1 MQFSCI
7 FFDIPQKSSTFAD
20 KLVRT
25 CKRAMCAMCA
35 QITKSTGDMTT
46 SFGYVRVAAAV
57 PHMRVADCQYNASEI
72 KKQITEAVQEGVQV
86 VCFPELSITGYTCA
100 DLFFTQQLQK
110 DALSALEDVCT
121 FTRDLPIIVLVGAPL
136 KVDNNLYNCAFVIT
150 DGEVVGVVPKINLPN
165 TGEFYEKRWFS
176 SGRDVLENNVNS
188 IRPRIPTIEL
198 WGNDVP
204 FGIDL
209 LFTTKDYSFGIE
221 LCEDLWSPLPA
232 STQLAIQGAEIIFNL
247 SSSNCV
253 TGKHAF
259 RQRMITQQSARVHCG
274 YVYTS
279 SGIGES
285 TTDIVFSGSTYI
297 AENGEMLE
305 IGERFQMES
314 SMIIS
319 EIDVERLRIDR
330 QRNTNFTHDKHGQ
343 FRHVQV
349 APLDEAIGNEAIR
362 REARDNG
369 PLHRHFTQ
377 TPFLPKK
384 KESDE
389 YCEDVLNLQVHG
401 LLRRWQHTHTES
413 LVIGISGGLDSTLA
427 LIVSVLAA
435 DRLGYNRS
443 QVIGVTMPGFG
454 TSDRTYSNAIAM
466 MEELGISIHEI
477 PIRDMATQHLN
488 DIGHDLDNHD
498 ITYENAQARIRTLV
512 LMDLANKYNGL
523 VVGTGDMSE
532 LALGWATYCGDQ
544 MSMYGVNAG
553 VPKTL
558 VRYLVRY
565 AAENIFGERLR
576 EILMD
581 VIDTPVSPELL
592 PTDDEGNIAQITED
606 KVGPYELHD
615 FFLYYFL
622 RYGFTREKIAFMASM
637 AFDGVYSEEA
647 IEHWLSL
654 FMRRFFT
661 QQFKRSCLPD
671 GPKVVGVSLSPRG
684 DWRMPSDVAIN

>member
-1 MQFSCI
+1 M
-7 FFDIPQKSSTFAD
+7 KTN
-20 KLVRT
+20 
-25 CKRAMCAMCA
+25 
-35 QITKSTGDMTT
+35 
-46 SFGYVRVAAAV
+46 FGYVRVAAAV
-57 PHMRVADCQYNASEI
+57 PQMRVADCHYNATEI
-72 KKQITEAVQEGVQV
+72 KQQISAAQQEGVEV

-110 DALSALEDVCT
+110 DALSALENVCAY
-121 FTRDLPIIVLVGAPL
+121 TRNLPIIVIVGAPL
-136 KVDNNLYNCAFVIT
+136 KVDNNLYNCAFVMT

-176 SGRDVLENNVNS
+176 SGRDVLEHNVNS
-188 IRPRIPTIEL
+188 IRPRIPTVEL

-209 LFTTKDYSFGIE
+209 LFATKDYSFGIE
-221 LCEDLWSPLPA
+221 ICEDLWSPLPA
-232 STQLAIQGAEIIFNL
+232 STQLAIQGAEIIFNP

-253 TGKHAF
+253 TGKHTF

-297 AENGEMLE
+297 AENGDMLE

-330 QRNTNFTHDKHGQ
+330 QRNTNFTHDKHGHY
-343 FRHVQV
+343 RHIQV
-349 APLDEAIGNEAIR
+349 APLERISEDGSAYSLEFRGE
-362 REARDNG
+362 G
-369 PLHRHFTQ
+369 PLHRHFTK

-384 KESDE
+384 KDSEA
-389 YCEDVLNLQVHG
+389 YCEDVFNLQVHG
-401 LLRRWQHTHTES
+401 LLRRWKHTHAES

-427 LIVSVLAA
+427 LLVCVLAA
-435 DRLGYNRS
+435 DRLGYHRE

-454 TSDRTYSNAIAM
+454 TSGRTYNNATAL
-466 MEELGISIHEI
+466 MEQLGISIHEI
-477 PIRDMATQHLN
+477 PIREMATQHLQ
-488 DIGHDLDNHD
+488 DIGHDINQHD

-512 LMDLANKYNGL
+512 LMDMANKYNGL

-558 VRYLVRY
+558 VRYMVHY
-565 AAENIFGERLR
+565 AAENLFGE
-576 EILMD
+576 EIRNILLD
-581 VIDTPVSPELL
+581 IIDTPVSPELL
-592 PTDDEGNIAQITED
+592 PTDENGNIAQITED

-615 FFLYYFL
+615 FFMYYFL
-622 RYGFTREKIAFMASM
+622 RYGFTREKISFMAGI
-637 AFDGVYSEEA
+637 AFEDVYEQEV
-647 IEHWLSL
+647 IDHWLGV

-684 DWRMPSDVAIN
+684 DWRMPSDASF

>member
-1 MQFSCI
+1 M
-7 FFDIPQKSSTFAD
+7 K
-20 KLVRT
+20 KH
-25 CKRAMCAMCA
+25 
-35 QITKSTGDMTT
+35 
-46 SFGYVRVAAAV
+46 FGYVRVAAAV
-57 PHMRVADCQYNASEI
+57 PRMRVADCQYNATEI
-72 KKQITEAVQEGVQV
+72 KKQITEAMQEGVEV
-86 VCFPELSITGYTCA
+86 VCFPELSVTGYTCA

-110 DALSALEDVCT
+110 NALAALEDICAY
-121 FTRDLPIIVLVGAPL
+121 TRDLPIIVLVGAPL
-136 KVDNNLYNCAFVIT
+136 KVDNNLYNCAFVMT

-176 SGRDVLENNVNS
+176 SGRDVLEHNVNS

-198 WGNDVP
+198 WGSDVP

-209 LFTTKDYSFGIE
+209 LFATKDYSFGIE
-221 LCEDLWSPLPA
+221 ICEDLWSPLPA

-253 TGKHAF
+253 TGKHEF

-297 AENGEMLE
+297 AENGDMLE
-305 IGERFQMES
+305 IGDRFQMES

-330 QRNTNFTHDKHGQ
+330 QRNTNFTHDKYGHY
-343 FRHVQV
+343 RHIQV
-349 APLDEAIGNEAIR
+349 APLDEA
-362 REARDNG
+362 RDKG
-369 PLHRHFTQ
+369 PLHRHFTK
-377 TPFLPKK
+377 TPFLPKRK
-384 KESDE
+384 DSDA

-401 LLRRWQHTHTES
+401 LLRRWQHTHAQS

-427 LIVSVLAA
+427 LLVCVLAA
-435 DRLGYNRS
+435 DRLGYHRS
-443 QVIGVTMPGFG
+443 QIIGVTMPGFG
-454 TSDRTYSNAIAM
+454 TSNRTYTNAIAM
-466 MEELGISIHEI
+466 MEQLGISIHEI
-477 PIRDMATQHLN
+477 PIRDMATQHLQ
-488 DIGHDLDNHD
+488 DIGHDVDARD

-512 LMDLANKYNGL
+512 LMDMANKYNGL

-558 VRYLVRY
+558 VRYIVQY
-565 AAENIFGERLR
+565 AAENIFGEETRA
-576 EILMD
+576 ILMD
-581 VIDTPVSPELL
+581 IVATPVSPELL
-592 PTDDEGNIAQITED
+592 PTDEEGNIAQITED

-615 FFLYYFL
+615 FFMYYFL
-622 RYGFTREKIAFMASM
+622 RYGFTREKIAFMAGI
-637 AFDGVYSEEA
+637 AFESVYEQEV
-647 IEHWLSL
+647 IDHWLDV

-684 DWRMPSDVAIN
+684 DLRMPSDVNCTF

>member
-1 MQFSCI
+1 
-7 FFDIPQKSSTFAD
+7 
-20 KLVRT
+20 
-25 CKRAMCAMCA
+25 
-35 QITKSTGDMTT
+35 MTT

-110 DALSALEDVCT
+110 DALGALEDVCT

-136 KVDNNLYNCAFVIT
+136 KVDNNLYNCAFVMT
-150 DGEVVGVVPKINLPN
+150 DGEVIGVVPKINLPN

-349 APLDEAIGNEAIR
+349 APLELGLEDGATRLQDA
-362 REARDNG
+362 ALLDNGRPMGYGEG

-401 LLRRWQHTHTES
+401 LLRRWQHTHAES

-466 MEELGISIHEI
+466 MEELGVSIHEI

-488 DIGHDLDNHD
+488 DIGHDLNNHD

-637 AFDGVYSEEA
+637 AFDGVYSEEV
-647 IEHWLSL
+647 IEHWLSV

>member
-1 MQFSCI
+1 
-7 FFDIPQKSSTFAD
+7 
-20 KLVRT
+20 
-25 CKRAMCAMCA
+25 
-35 QITKSTGDMTT
+35 MTAN
-46 SFGYVRVAAAV
+46 FGYVRVAAAV
-57 PHMRVADCQYNASEI
+57 PHMRVADCQYNATEI
-72 KKQITEAVQEGVQV
+72 KKQITEAVAEGVEV
-86 VCFPELSITGYTCA
+86 ICFPELSMTGYTCA
-100 DLFFTQQLQK
+100 DLFFTQQLQR
-110 DALSALEDVCT
+110 DALSALEDVCAH
-121 FTRDLPIIVLVGAPL
+121 TRDLPIIVLVGAPL
-136 KVDNNLYNCAFVIT
+136 KVDNNLYNCAFVMT
-150 DGEVVGVVPKINLPN
+150 DGDVVGVVPKINLPN

-221 LCEDLWSPLPA
+221 ICEDLWSPLPA

-253 TGKHAF
+253 TGKHGF

-297 AENGEMLE
+297 AENGDMLE

-330 QRNTNFTHDKHGQ
+330 QRNTNFTHDKHGHY
-343 FRHVQV
+343 RHIQV
-349 APLDEAIGNEAIR
+349 APLQDSAYRLG
-362 REARDNG
+362 G
-369 PLHRHFTQ
+369 PFHRHFTK
-377 TPFLPKK
+377 TPFLPKRK
-384 KESDE
+384 DSVD
-389 YCEDVLNLQVHG
+389 YCEDVLNLQIHG
-401 LLRRWQHTHTES
+401 LLRRWQHTHAET
-413 LVIGISGGLDSTLA
+413 LVVGISGGLDSTLA
-427 LIVSVLAA
+427 LIVSALAA

-454 TSDRTYSNAIAM
+454 TSGRTYKNALAM
-466 MEELGISIHEI
+466 MEELGVSIHEI

-488 DIGHDLDNHD
+488 DIGHSLDKHD

-512 LMDLANKYNGL
+512 LMDMANKYNGL

-565 AAENIFGERLR
+565 AAENLFGERLR

-592 PTDDEGNIAQITED
+592 PTDEDGNIAQITED

-615 FFLYYFL
+615 FFMYYYL
-622 RYGFTREKIAFMASM
+622 RYGFTREKIAYMATL
-637 AFDGVYSEEA
+637 AFEGVYSEDV
-647 IEHWLSL
+647 INHWLGV

-684 DWRMPSDVAIN
+684 DLRMPSDVAIY

>member
-1 MQFSCI
+1 
-7 FFDIPQKSSTFAD
+7 
-20 KLVRT
+20 
-25 CKRAMCAMCA
+25 
-35 QITKSTGDMTT
+35 MTT
-46 SFGYVRVAAAV
+46 NLGYVRVAAAV
-57 PHMRVADCQYNASEI
+57 PQMRVADCKYNANEI
-72 KKQITEAVQEGVQV
+72 KKQIKEALQEGVEV
-86 VCFPELSITGYTCA
+86 VCFPELSLTGYTCA
-100 DLFFTQQLQK
+100 DLFFTQQLQQ
-110 DALSALEDVCT
+110 DALIGLKDICAY
-121 FTRDLPIIVLVGAPL
+121 TRDLPIIVLVGSPL

-150 DGEVVGVVPKINLPN
+150 DGEVVGIVPKINLPN

-176 SGRDVLENNVNS
+176 SGRDVLEHNVNS

-198 WGNDVP
+198 WGNEVP

-209 LFTTKDYSFGIE
+209 LFATKDYSFGIE
-221 LCEDLWSPLPA
+221 ICEDLWSPLPA

-253 TGKHAF
+253 TGKHEF

-297 AENGEMLE
+297 AENGDMLE
-305 IGERFQMES
+305 IGDRFQMES
-314 SMIIS
+314 SMIIT

-330 QRNTNFTHDKHGQ
+330 QRNTNFTHDKHGHY
-343 FRHVQV
+343 RHIQV
-349 APLDEAIGNEAIR
+349 APLEQSISSSPN
-362 REARDNG
+362 NG
-369 PLHRHFTQ
+369 PLHRHFPK
-377 TPFLPKK
+377 TPFLPKHAN
-384 KESDE
+384 SVE

-401 LLRRWQHTHTES
+401 LLRRWQHTHAES

-427 LIVSVLAA
+427 LLVCALTA

-454 TSDRTYSNAIAM
+454 TSDRTYHNAIELM
-466 MEELGISIHEI
+466 GQLGISIHEI

-488 DIGHDLDNHD
+488 DIGHDIHQHD
-498 ITYENAQARIRTLV
+498 ITYENAQARIRTLI
-512 LMDLANKYNGL
+512 LMDMANKYNGI

-553 VPKTL
+553 IPKTL
-558 VRYLVRY
+558 VRYLVKY
-565 AAENIFGERLR
+565 AAENIFGERTR
-576 EILMD
+576 EILLD
-581 VIDTPVSPELL
+581 IVDTPVSPELL
-592 PTDDEGNIAQITED
+592 PTDEEGNIAQKTED

-622 RYGFTREKIAFMASM
+622 RYGFTREKIAYMANI
-637 AFDGVYSEEA
+637 AFEGVYSEEVIA
-647 IEHWLSL
+647 HWLNV

-661 QQFKRSCLPD
+661 QQFKRSCMPD

>member
-1 MQFSCI
+1 
-7 FFDIPQKSSTFAD
+7 
-20 KLVRT
+20 
-25 CKRAMCAMCA
+25 
-35 QITKSTGDMTT
+35 MTT
-46 SFGYVRVAAAV
+46 HFGYVRVAAAV
-57 PHMRVADCQYNASEI
+57 PHMRVADCQYNAAEI
-72 KKQITEAVQEGVQV
+72 KKQITEAVQEGVEV

-110 DALSALEDVCT
+110 DALSALEEVCA
-121 FTRDLPIIVLVGAPL
+121 FTRNLPIIVLVGAPL
-136 KVDNNLYNCAFVIT
+136 KVDNNLYNCAFVMT
-150 DGEVVGVVPKINLPN
+150 DGDVVGVVPKVNLPN

-176 SGRDVLENNVNS
+176 SGRDVLEHNINS

-209 LFTTKDYSFGIE
+209 LFTTRNYSFGIE
-221 LCEDLWSPLPA
+221 ICEDLWSPLPA

-253 TGKHAF
+253 TGKHTF

-305 IGERFQMES
+305 IGERFQMNS

-330 QRNTNFTHDKHGQ
+330 QRNTNFTHDKHGHY
-343 FRHVQV
+343 RHIHV
-349 APLDEAIGNEAIR
+349 APLERSIEDGSAYSL
-362 REARDNG
+362 EARGEG
-369 PLHRHFTQ
+369 PMHRHFTK

-384 KESDE
+384 KESDD

-401 LLRRWQHTHTES
+401 LLRRWQHTHAES

-454 TSDRTYSNAIAM
+454 TSDRTYQNALAM
-466 MEELGISIHEI
+466 MEELGVSIHEV
-477 PIRDMATQHLN
+477 PIRDMATQHLH
-488 DIGHDLDNHD
+488 DIGHDLQNHD

-512 LMDLANKYNGL
+512 LMNLANKYNGL

-532 LALGWATYCGDQ
+532 LALGWATYCGDH

-558 VRYLVRY
+558 VRYMVRY

-581 VIDTPVSPELL
+581 VIATPVSPELL
-592 PTDDEGNIAQITED
+592 PTDEEGNIAQITED

-615 FFLYYFL
+615 FFMYYYL
-622 RYGFTREKIAFMASM
+622 RYGFTREKIAYMATL
-637 AFDGVYSEEA
+637 AFDGVYSEEV
-647 IEHWLSL
+647 IQHWLSV

-684 DWRMPSDVAIN
+684 DLRMPSDVAIN

>member
-1 MQFSCI
+1 
-7 FFDIPQKSSTFAD
+7 
-20 KLVRT
+20 
-25 CKRAMCAMCA
+25 
-35 QITKSTGDMTT
+35 MTT

-136 KVDNNLYNCAFVIT
+136 KVDNNLYNCAFVMT
-150 DGEVVGVVPKINLPN
+150 DGEVIGVVPKINLPN

-349 APLDEAIGNEAIR
+349 APLELGLEDGATRLQDA
-362 REARDNG
+362 ALLDNGRPMGYGEG

-384 KESDE
+384 KDSDE

-401 LLRRWQHTHTES
+401 LLRRWQHTHAES

-488 DIGHDLDNHD
+488 DINHDLNNRD

-622 RYGFTREKIAFMASM
+622 RYGFTREKIAFMANM
-637 AFDGVYSEEA
+637 AFDGVYSEEV
-647 IEHWLSL
+647 IEHWLSV
-654 FMRRFFT
+654 FMHRFFT

>member
-1 MQFSCI
+1 M
-7 FFDIPQKSSTFAD
+7 KTN
-20 KLVRT
+20 
-25 CKRAMCAMCA
+25 
-35 QITKSTGDMTT
+35 
-46 SFGYVRVAAAV
+46 FGYVRVAAAV
-57 PHMRVADCQYNASEI
+57 PQMRVADCHYNATEI
-72 KKQITEAVQEGVQV
+72 KQQISAAQQEGVEV

-110 DALSALEDVCT
+110 DALSALENVCAY
-121 FTRDLPIIVLVGAPL
+121 TRNLPIIVIVGAPL
-136 KVDNNLYNCAFVIT
+136 KVDNNLYNCAFIMT

-176 SGRDVLENNVNS
+176 SGRDVLEHNVNS
-188 IRPRIPTIEL
+188 IRPRIPTVEL

-209 LFTTKDYSFGIE
+209 LFATKDYSFGIE
-221 LCEDLWSPLPA
+221 ICEDLWSPLPA
-232 STQLAIQGAEIIFNL
+232 STQLAIQGAEIIFNP

-253 TGKHAF
+253 TGKHTF

-297 AENGEMLE
+297 AENGDMLE

-330 QRNTNFTHDKHGQ
+330 QRNTNFTHDKHGHY
-343 FRHVQV
+343 RHIQV
-349 APLDEAIGNEAIR
+349 APLECSSEDSSAYSLEFRGE
-362 REARDNG
+362 G
-369 PLHRHFTQ
+369 PLHRHFTK

-384 KESDE
+384 KDSEA
-389 YCEDVLNLQVHG
+389 YCEDVFNLQVHG
-401 LLRRWQHTHTES
+401 LLRRWKHTHAES

-427 LIVSVLAA
+427 LLVCVLAA
-435 DRLGYNRS
+435 DRLGYHRE

-454 TSDRTYSNAIAM
+454 TSGRTYNNAIAL
-466 MEELGISIHEI
+466 MEQLGISIHEI
-477 PIRDMATQHLN
+477 PIREMATQHLQ
-488 DIGHDLDNHD
+488 DIGHDINQHD

-512 LMDLANKYNGL
+512 LMDMANKYNGL

-558 VRYLVRY
+558 VRYMVHY
-565 AAENIFGERLR
+565 AAENLFGE
-576 EILMD
+576 EIRNILLD
-581 VIDTPVSPELL
+581 IIDTPVSPELL
-592 PTDDEGNIAQITED
+592 PTDENGNIAQITED

-615 FFLYYFL
+615 FFMYYFL
-622 RYGFTREKIAFMASM
+622 RYGFTREKISFMAGI
-637 AFDGVYSEEA
+637 AFEDVYEQEV
-647 IEHWLSL
+647 IDHWLGV

-684 DWRMPSDVAIN
+684 DWRMPSDASF

>member
-1 MQFSCI
+1 MN
-7 FFDIPQKSSTFAD
+7 
-20 KLVRT
+20 
-25 CKRAMCAMCA
+25 
-35 QITKSTGDMTT
+35 TK
-46 SFGYVRVAAAV
+46 FGYVRVAAAV
-57 PHMRVADCQYNASEI
+57 PHMRVADCKYNASEI
-72 KKQITEAVQEGVQV
+72 KKQISEAVEEGVEV
-86 VCFPELSITGYTCA
+86 VCFPELSVTGYTCA
-100 DLFFTQQLQK
+100 DLFFTQQLQR
-110 DALSALEDVCT
+110 DALSALEEVCAY
-121 FTRDLPIIVLVGAPL
+121 TRDLPIIVLVGAPL
-136 KVDNNLYNCAFVIT
+136 KVDNNLYNCAFVMT
-150 DGEVVGVVPKINLPN
+150 DGDVVGVVPKVNLPN

-176 SGRDVLENNVNS
+176 SGRDVLERNVNS

-198 WGNDVP
+198 WGTDVP

-221 LCEDLWSPLPA
+221 ICEDLWSPLPA

-253 TGKHAF
+253 TGKHEF

-297 AENGEMLE
+297 AENGDMLE

-314 SMIIS
+314 SMVIS

-330 QRNTNFTHDKHGQ
+330 QRNTNFTHDKHGHY
-343 FRHVQV
+343 RHIQV
-349 APLDEAIGNEAIR
+349 APLEPDNGNR
-362 REARDNG
+362 VSDNGG
-369 PLHRHFTQ
+369 PLHRHFTK
-377 TPFLPKK
+377 TPFLPKRK
-384 KESDE
+384 DSVE

-401 LLRRWQHTHTES
+401 LLRRWQHTHAES

-454 TSDRTYSNAIAM
+454 TSGRTYNNALAM
-466 MEELGISIHEI
+466 MEELGVSIHEV
-477 PIRDMATQHLN
+477 PIRDMAIQHLN
-488 DIGHDLDNHD
+488 DIGHDLDTHD

-532 LALGWATYCGDQ
+532 LALGWATYCGDH

-558 VRYLVRY
+558 VRYMVRY

-592 PTDDEGNIAQITED
+592 PTDEDGNIAQITED

-615 FFLYYFL
+615 FFMYYYL
-622 RYGFTREKIAFMASM
+622 RYGFTREKIAYMAGM
-637 AFDGVYSEEA
+637 AFDGVYSEEV
-647 IEHWLSL
+647 IEHWLSV

-684 DWRMPSDVAIN
+684 DLRMPSDVSVRG

>member
-1 MQFSCI
+1 M
-7 FFDIPQKSSTFAD
+7 K
-20 KLVRT
+20 KH
-25 CKRAMCAMCA
+25 
-35 QITKSTGDMTT
+35 
-46 SFGYVRVAAAV
+46 FGYVRVAAAV
-57 PHMRVADCQYNASEI
+57 PHLRVADCQYNATEI
-72 KKQITEAVQEGVQV
+72 KKQITEAMQEGVEV
-86 VCFPELSITGYTCA
+86 VCFPELSVTGYTCA

-110 DALSALEDVCT
+110 NALAALEDICAY
-121 FTRDLPIIVLVGAPL
+121 TRNLPIIVLVGAPL
-136 KVDNNLYNCAFVIT
+136 KVDNNLYNCAFVMT

-176 SGRDVLENNVNS
+176 SGRDVLEHNVNS

-198 WGNDVP
+198 WGSDVP

-209 LFTTKDYSFGIE
+209 LFATKDYSFGIE
-221 LCEDLWSPLPA
+221 ICEDLWSPLPA

-253 TGKHAF
+253 TGKHEF

-297 AENGEMLE
+297 AENGDMLE
-305 IGERFQMES
+305 IGDRFQMES

-330 QRNTNFTHDKHGQ
+330 QRNTNFTHDKYGHY
-343 FRHVQV
+343 RHIQV
-349 APLDEAIGNEAIR
+349 APLDEAIGDEAIGD
-362 REARDNG
+362 EARDKG
-369 PLHRHFTQ
+369 PLHRHFTK
-377 TPFLPKK
+377 TPFLPKRK
-384 KESDE
+384 DSDA
-389 YCEDVLNLQVHG
+389 YCEDVLNLQAHG
-401 LLRRWQHTHTES
+401 LLRRWQHTHAQS

-427 LIVSVLAA
+427 LLVCVLAA
-435 DRLGYNRS
+435 DRLGYHRS
-443 QVIGVTMPGFG
+443 QIIGVTMPGFG
-454 TSDRTYSNAIAM
+454 TSNRTYNNAIAL
-466 MEELGISIHEI
+466 MEQLGISIHEI
-477 PIRDMATQHLN
+477 PIHDMATQHLQ
-488 DIGHDLDNHD
+488 DIGHDIDARD

-512 LMDLANKYNGL
+512 LMDMANKYNGL

-558 VRYLVRY
+558 VRYIVQY
-565 AAENIFGERLR
+565 AAENIFGEETRA
-576 EILMD
+576 ILMD
-581 VIDTPVSPELL
+581 IVATPVSPELL
-592 PTDDEGNIAQITED
+592 PTDEEGNIAQITED

-615 FFLYYFL
+615 FFMYYFL
-622 RYGFTREKIAFMASM
+622 RYGFTREKIAFMAGI
-637 AFDGVYSEEA
+637 AFENVYEQEV
-647 IEHWLSL
+647 IDHWLDV

-684 DWRMPSDVAIN
+684 DLRMPSDVNCTF

>member
-1 MQFSCI
+1 
-7 FFDIPQKSSTFAD
+7 
-20 KLVRT
+20 
-25 CKRAMCAMCA
+25 
-35 QITKSTGDMTT
+35 MTT
-46 SFGYVRVAAAV
+46 NFGYVRVAAAV
-57 PHMRVADCQYNASEI
+57 PHMRVADCQYNAAEI
-72 KKQITEAVQEGVQV
+72 KKQITEAVQEGVEV

-110 DALSALEDVCT
+110 DALSALEEVCA
-121 FTRDLPIIVLVGAPL
+121 FTRNLPIIVLVGAPL
-136 KVDNNLYNCAFVIT
+136 KVDNNLYNCAFVMT
-150 DGEVVGVVPKINLPN
+150 DGDVVGVVPKVNLPN

-176 SGRDVLENNVNS
+176 SGRDVLEHNINS

-209 LFTTKDYSFGIE
+209 LFTTRNYSFGIE
-221 LCEDLWSPLPA
+221 ICEDLWSPLPA

-253 TGKHAF
+253 TGKHTF

-305 IGERFQMES
+305 IGERFQMNS

-330 QRNTNFTHDKHGQ
+330 QRNTNFTHDKHGHY
-343 FRHVQV
+343 RHIHV
-349 APLDEAIGNEAIR
+349 APLERSIEDGSAYSL
-362 REARDNG
+362 EARGEG
-369 PLHRHFTQ
+369 PMHRHFTK

-384 KESDE
+384 KESDD

-401 LLRRWQHTHTES
+401 LLRRWQHTHAES

-454 TSDRTYSNAIAM
+454 TSDRTYQNALAM
-466 MEELGISIHEI
+466 MEELGVSIHEV
-477 PIRDMATQHLN
+477 PIRDMATQHLH
-488 DIGHDLDNHD
+488 DIGHDLHNHD
-498 ITYENAQARIRTLV
+498 VTYENAQARIRTLV
-512 LMDLANKYNGL
+512 LMNLANKYNGL

-532 LALGWATYCGDQ
+532 LALGWATYCGDH

-558 VRYLVRY
+558 VRYMVRY

-581 VIDTPVSPELL
+581 VIATPVSPELL
-592 PTDDEGNIAQITED
+592 PTDEEGNIAQITED

-615 FFLYYFL
+615 FFMYYYL
-622 RYGFTREKIAFMASM
+622 RYGFTREKIAYMATL
-637 AFDGVYSEEA
+637 AFDGVYTEE
-647 IEHWLSL
+647 IIQHWLSV

-684 DWRMPSDVAIN
+684 DLRMPSDVAIN

>member
-1 MQFSCI
+1 M
-7 FFDIPQKSSTFAD
+7 KTN
-20 KLVRT
+20 
-25 CKRAMCAMCA
+25 
-35 QITKSTGDMTT
+35 
-46 SFGYVRVAAAV
+46 FGYVRVAAAV
-57 PHMRVADCQYNASEI
+57 PQMRVADCHYNATEI
-72 KKQITEAVQEGVQV
+72 KQQISAAQQEGVEV

-110 DALSALEDVCT
+110 DALSALENVCAY
-121 FTRDLPIIVLVGAPL
+121 TRNLPIIVIVGAPL
-136 KVDNNLYNCAFVIT
+136 KVDNNLYNCAFVMT

-176 SGRDVLENNVNS
+176 SGRDVLEHNVNS
-188 IRPRIPTIEL
+188 IRPRIPTVEL

-209 LFTTKDYSFGIE
+209 LFATKDYSFGIE
-221 LCEDLWSPLPA
+221 ICEDLWSPLPA
-232 STQLAIQGAEIIFNL
+232 STQLAIQGAEIIFNP

-253 TGKHAF
+253 TGKHTF

-297 AENGEMLE
+297 AENGDMLE

-330 QRNTNFTHDKHGQ
+330 QRNTNFTHDKHGHY
-343 FRHVQV
+343 RHIQV
-349 APLDEAIGNEAIR
+349 APLECSSEDSSAYSLEFRGE
-362 REARDNG
+362 G
-369 PLHRHFTQ
+369 PLHRHFTK

-384 KESDE
+384 KDSEA
-389 YCEDVLNLQVHG
+389 YCEDVFNLQVHG
-401 LLRRWQHTHTES
+401 LLRRWKHTHAES

-427 LIVSVLAA
+427 LLVCVLAA
-435 DRLGYNRS
+435 DRLGYHRE

-454 TSDRTYSNAIAM
+454 TSGRTYNNAIAL
-466 MEELGISIHEI
+466 MEQLGISIHEI
-477 PIRDMATQHLN
+477 PIREMATQHLQ
-488 DIGHDLDNHD
+488 DIGHDINQHD

-512 LMDLANKYNGL
+512 LMDMANKYNGL

-558 VRYLVRY
+558 VRYMVHY
-565 AAENIFGERLR
+565 AAENLFGE
-576 EILMD
+576 EIRNILLD
-581 VIDTPVSPELL
+581 IIDTPVSPELL
-592 PTDDEGNIAQITED
+592 PTDENGNIAQITED

-615 FFLYYFL
+615 FFMYYFL
-622 RYGFTREKIAFMASM
+622 RYGFTREKISFMAGI
-637 AFDGVYSEEA
+637 AFEDVYEQEV
-647 IEHWLSL
+647 IDHWLGV

-684 DWRMPSDVAIN
+684 DWRMPSDASF

>member
-1 MQFSCI
+1 M
-7 FFDIPQKSSTFAD
+7 ST
-20 KLVRT
+20 K
-25 CKRAMCAMCA
+25 
-35 QITKSTGDMTT
+35 
-46 SFGYVRVAAAV
+46 FGYVRVAAAV
-57 PHMRVADCQYNASEI
+57 PHMRVADCKYNASEI
-72 KKQITEAVQEGVQV
+72 KKQISEAVEEGVEV
-86 VCFPELSITGYTCA
+86 VCFPELSVTGYTCA
-100 DLFFTQQLQK
+100 DLFFTQQLQR
-110 DALSALEDVCT
+110 DALSALEEVCAY
-121 FTRDLPIIVLVGAPL
+121 TRDLPIIVLVGAPL
-136 KVDNNLYNCAFVIT
+136 KVDNNLYNCAFVMT
-150 DGEVVGVVPKINLPN
+150 DGDVVGVVPKVNLPN

-176 SGRDVLENNVNS
+176 SGRDVLERNVNS

-198 WGNDVP
+198 WGTDVP

-221 LCEDLWSPLPA
+221 ICEDLWSPLPA

-253 TGKHAF
+253 TGKHEF

-297 AENGEMLE
+297 AENGDMLE

-314 SMIIS
+314 SMVIS

-330 QRNTNFTHDKHGQ
+330 QRNTNFTHDKHGHY
-343 FRHVQV
+343 RHIQV
-349 APLDEAIGNEAIR
+349 APLEPDNGNR
-362 REARDNG
+362 VSDNGG

-377 TPFLPKK
+377 TPFLPKRK
-384 KESDE
+384 DSVE

-401 LLRRWQHTHTES
+401 LLRRWQHTHAES

-454 TSDRTYSNAIAM
+454 TSGRTYNNALAM
-466 MEELGISIHEI
+466 MEELGASIHEV
-477 PIRDMATQHLN
+477 PIRDMAIQHLN
-488 DIGHDLDNHD
+488 DIGHDLDTHD

-532 LALGWATYCGDQ
+532 LALGWATYCGDH

-558 VRYLVRY
+558 VRYMVRY

-592 PTDDEGNIAQITED
+592 PTDEDGNIAQITED

-615 FFLYYFL
+615 FFMYYYL
-622 RYGFTREKIAFMASM
+622 RYGFTREKIAYMAGM
-637 AFDGVYSEEA
+637 AFDGVYSEA
-647 IEHWLSL
+647 VIEHWLSV

-684 DWRMPSDVAIN
+684 DLRMPSDVSIRG

>member
-1 MQFSCI
+1 
-7 FFDIPQKSSTFAD
+7 
-20 KLVRT
+20 
-25 CKRAMCAMCA
+25 
-35 QITKSTGDMTT
+35 MTT

-72 KKQITEAVQEGVQV
+72 KKQITEAVKEGVQV

-110 DALSALEDVCT
+110 DALIALENVCA
-121 FTRDLPIIVLVGAPL
+121 FTRDLPIIILVGAPL
-136 KVDNNLYNCAFVIT
+136 KVDNNLYNCAFVMT
-150 DGEVVGVVPKINLPN
+150 DGEVIGVVPKINLPN

-176 SGRDVLENNVNS
+176 SGRDILENNVNS

-209 LFTTKDYSFGIE
+209 LFTTRDYSFGIE
-221 LCEDLWSPLPA
+221 ICEDLWSPLPA

-253 TGKHAF
+253 TGKHVF

-314 SMIIS
+314 SMIVS

-330 QRNTNFTHDKHGQ
+330 QRNTNFTHDKHGHY
-343 FRHVQV
+343 RHINV
-349 APLDEAIGNEAIR
+349 APLELGLEDT
-362 REARDNG
+362 RDTSYNLELRGEG
-369 PLHRHFTQ
+369 PLHRHFTK

-384 KESDE
+384 KESDA

-401 LLRRWQHTHTES
+401 LLRRWEHTKAES
-413 LVIGISGGLDSTLA
+413 LVVGISGGLDSTLA
-427 LIVSVLAA
+427 LIVSILAA
-435 DRLGYNRS
+435 DRLGYSRS

-454 TSDRTYSNAIAM
+454 TSDRTYNNAIEM

-477 PIRDMATQHLN
+477 PIREMATQHLS
-488 DIGHDLDNHD
+488 DIGHDINNHD

-512 LMDLANKYNGL
+512 LMDMANKYNGL

-532 LALGWATYCGDQ
+532 LALGWATYCGDH

-558 VRYLVRY
+558 VRYMVRY

-592 PTDDEGNIAQITED
+592 PTDNNGNIAQITED

-622 RYGFTREKIAFMASM
+622 RYGFTREKIAFMASI
-637 AFDGVYSEEA
+637 AFDGVYSEEV
-647 IEHWLSL
+647 INRWLDV

-661 QQFKRSCLPD
+661 HQFKRSCLPD

-684 DWRMPSDVAIN
+684 DLRMPSDVAIN

>member
-1 MQFSCI
+1 M
-7 FFDIPQKSSTFAD
+7 ST
-20 KLVRT
+20 K
-25 CKRAMCAMCA
+25 
-35 QITKSTGDMTT
+35 
-46 SFGYVRVAAAV
+46 FGYVRVAAAV
-57 PHMRVADCQYNASEI
+57 PHMRVADCKYNASEI
-72 KKQITEAVQEGVQV
+72 KKQISEAVEEGVEV
-86 VCFPELSITGYTCA
+86 VCFPELSVTGYTCA
-100 DLFFTQQLQK
+100 DLFFTQQLQR
-110 DALSALEDVCT
+110 DALSALEEVCAY
-121 FTRDLPIIVLVGAPL
+121 TRDLPIIVLVGAPL
-136 KVDNNLYNCAFVIT
+136 KVDNNLYNCAFVMT
-150 DGEVVGVVPKINLPN
+150 DGDVVGVVPKVNLPN

-176 SGRDVLENNVNS
+176 SGRDVLERNVNS

-198 WGNDVP
+198 WGTDVP

-221 LCEDLWSPLPA
+221 ICEDLWSPLPA

-253 TGKHAF
+253 TGKHEF

-297 AENGEMLE
+297 AENGDMLE
-305 IGERFQMES
+305 IGDRFQMES

-330 QRNTNFTHDKHGQ
+330 QRNTNFTHDKHGHY
-343 FRHVQV
+343 RHIQV
-349 APLDEAIGNEAIR
+349 APLEPDNGNR
-362 REARDNG
+362 VSDNGG

-377 TPFLPKK
+377 TPFLPKRK
-384 KESDE
+384 DSVE

-401 LLRRWQHTHTES
+401 LLRRWQHTHAES

-454 TSDRTYSNAIAM
+454 TSGRTYNNALAM
-466 MEELGISIHEI
+466 MEELGVSIHEV
-477 PIRDMATQHLN
+477 PIRDMAIQHLN
-488 DIGHDLDNHD
+488 DIGHDLDTHD

-532 LALGWATYCGDQ
+532 LALGWATYCGDH

-558 VRYLVRY
+558 VRYMVRY
-565 AAENIFGERLR
+565 AAENIFGEQLR

-592 PTDDEGNIAQITED
+592 PTDEDGNIAQITED

-615 FFLYYFL
+615 FFMYYYL
-622 RYGFTREKIAFMASM
+622 RYGFTREKIAYMAGM
-637 AFDGVYSEEA
+637 AFDGVYSEA
-647 IEHWLSL
+647 VIEHWLSV

-684 DWRMPSDVAIN
+684 DLRMPSDVSIRG

>member
-1 MQFSCI
+1 MA
-7 FFDIPQKSSTFAD
+7 TN
-20 KLVRT
+20 
-25 CKRAMCAMCA
+25 
-35 QITKSTGDMTT
+35 
-46 SFGYVRVAAAV
+46 FGYVRVAAAV
-57 PHMRVADCQYNASEI
+57 PHMRVADCKYNASQI
-72 KKQITEAVQEGVQV
+72 KEQITEAVREGVDV

-110 DALSALEDVCT
+110 NALSMLEEVCAY
-121 FTRDLPIIVLVGAPL
+121 TRNLPIIVLVGAPL
-136 KVDNNLYNCAFVIT
+136 KVDNNLYNCAFVMT

-176 SGRDVLENNVNS
+176 SGRDVLEHTSNS

-209 LFTTKDYSFGIE
+209 LFTTNNYSFGIE

-343 FRHVQV
+343 YRHIQV
-349 APLDEAIGNEAIR
+349 APLEPSLEDGAMHLQDA
-362 REARDNG
+362 ALLDNGRPMGYGEG

-384 KESDE
+384 KDSDE

-401 LLRRWQHTHTES
+401 LLRRWQHTHAES

-488 DIGHDLDNHD
+488 DINHDLNNHD

-637 AFDGVYSEEA
+637 AFDGVYSEEV
-647 IEHWLSL
+647 IEHWLSV
-654 FMRRFFT
+654 FMHRFFT

>member
-1 MQFSCI
+1 
-7 FFDIPQKSSTFAD
+7 
-20 KLVRT
+20 
-25 CKRAMCAMCA
+25 
-35 QITKSTGDMTT
+35 MTT
-46 SFGYVRVAAAV
+46 NFGYVRVAAAV
-57 PHMRVADCQYNASEI
+57 PHMRVADCQYNAAEI
-72 KKQITEAVQEGVQV
+72 KKQITEAVQEGVEV

-110 DALSALEDVCT
+110 DALSALEEVCA
-121 FTRDLPIIVLVGAPL
+121 FTRNLPIIVLIGAPL
-136 KVDNNLYNCAFVIT
+136 KVDNNLYNCAFVMT
-150 DGEVVGVVPKINLPN
+150 DGDVVGVVPKVNLPN

-176 SGRDVLENNVNS
+176 SGRDVLEHNINS

-209 LFTTKDYSFGIE
+209 LFTTRNYSFGIE
-221 LCEDLWSPLPA
+221 ICEDLWSPLPA

-253 TGKHAF
+253 TGKHTF

-305 IGERFQMES
+305 IGERFQMNS

-330 QRNTNFTHDKHGQ
+330 QRNTNFTHDKHGHY
-343 FRHVQV
+343 RHIHV
-349 APLDEAIGNEAIR
+349 APLERSIEDGSAYSL
-362 REARDNG
+362 EARGEG
-369 PLHRHFTQ
+369 PMHRHFTK

-384 KESDE
+384 KESDD

-401 LLRRWQHTHTES
+401 LLRRWQHTHAES

-454 TSDRTYSNAIAM
+454 TSDRTYQNALAM
-466 MEELGISIHEI
+466 MEELGVSIHEV
-477 PIRDMATQHLN
+477 PIRDMATQHLH
-488 DIGHDLDNHD
+488 DIGHDLQNHD

-512 LMDLANKYNGL
+512 LMNLANKYNGL

-532 LALGWATYCGDQ
+532 LALGWATYCGDH

-558 VRYLVRY
+558 VRYMVRY

-581 VIDTPVSPELL
+581 VIATPVSPELL
-592 PTDDEGNIAQITED
+592 PTDEDGNIAQITED

-615 FFLYYFL
+615 FFMYYYL
-622 RYGFTREKIAFMASM
+622 RYGFTREKIAYMATL
-637 AFDGVYSEEA
+637 AFDGVYTEEV
-647 IEHWLSL
+647 IQHWLSV

-684 DWRMPSDVAIN
+684 DLRMPSDVAIN

>member
-1 MQFSCI
+1 M
-7 FFDIPQKSSTFAD
+7 KTN
-20 KLVRT
+20 
-25 CKRAMCAMCA
+25 
-35 QITKSTGDMTT
+35 
-46 SFGYVRVAAAV
+46 FGYVRVAAAV
-57 PHMRVADCQYNASEI
+57 PQMRVADCLFNAKEI
-72 KKQITEAVQEGVQV
+72 KKQITEAVEEGVEV
-86 VCFPELSITGYTCA
+86 ICFPELSLTGYTCA
-100 DLFFTQQLQK
+100 DLFFTQKLQR
-110 DALSALEDVCT
+110 DALTYLEEICN
-121 FTRDLPIIVLVGAPL
+121 FTRNLPIIVLVGAPL
-136 KVDNNLYNCAFVIT
+136 KVDNNLYNCAFVMT
-150 DGEVVGVVPKINLPN
+150 DGDVVGVVPKINLPN

-221 LCEDLWSPLPA
+221 ICEDLWSPLPA

-253 TGKHAF
+253 TGKHTF

-297 AENGEMLE
+297 AENGDMLE
-305 IGERFQMES
+305 IGERFQMEN

-330 QRNTNFTHDKHGQ
+330 QRNTNFTHDKHGHY
-343 FRHVQV
+343 RHIQV
-349 APLDEAIGNEAIR
+349 APLESTENSTNTYSLELKGNG
-362 REARDNG
+362 G
-369 PLHRHFTQ
+369 PLHRHFTK
-377 TPFLPKK
+377 TPFLPKRK
-384 KESDE
+384 DSME

-401 LLRRWQHTHTES
+401 LLRRWQHTHAET

-454 TSDRTYSNAIAM
+454 TSGRTYNNAISM
-466 MEELGISIHEI
+466 MEELGVSIHEI

-488 DIGHDLDNHD
+488 DIGHDIDTHD

-512 LMDLANKYNGL
+512 LMNLANKYNGL

-532 LALGWATYCGDQ
+532 LALGWATYCGDH

-576 EILMD
+576 NILMYCFR
-581 VIDTPVSPELL
+581 
-592 PTDDEGNIAQITED
+592 
-606 KVGPYELHD
+606 K
-615 FFLYYFL
+615 
-622 RYGFTREKIAFMASM
+622 
-637 AFDGVYSEEA
+637 
-647 IEHWLSL
+647 
-654 FMRRFFT
+654 RRN
-661 QQFKRSCLPD
+661 KSI
-671 GPKVVGVSLSPRG
+671 
-684 DWRMPSDVAIN
+684 W

>member
-1 MQFSCI
+1 
-7 FFDIPQKSSTFAD
+7 
-20 KLVRT
+20 
-25 CKRAMCAMCA
+25 
-35 QITKSTGDMTT
+35 MTT
-46 SFGYVRVAAAV
+46 NFGYVRVAAAV
-57 PHMRVADCQYNASEI
+57 PHMRVADCQYNAAEI
-72 KKQITEAVQEGVQV
+72 KKQITEAVQEGVEV
-86 VCFPELSITGYTCA
+86 ICFPELSITGYTCA

-110 DALSALEDVCT
+110 DALSALEEVCA
-121 FTRDLPIIVLVGAPL
+121 FTRNLPIIVLVGAPL
-136 KVDNNLYNCAFVIT
+136 KVDNNLYNCAFVMT
-150 DGEVVGVVPKINLPN
+150 DGDVVGVVPKVNLPN

-176 SGRDVLENNVNS
+176 SGRDVLEHNINS

-209 LFTTKDYSFGIE
+209 LFTTRNYSFGIE
-221 LCEDLWSPLPA
+221 ICEDLWSPLPA

-253 TGKHAF
+253 TGKHTF

-305 IGERFQMES
+305 IGERFQMNS

-330 QRNTNFTHDKHGQ
+330 QRNTNFTHDKHGHY
-343 FRHVQV
+343 RHIHV
-349 APLDEAIGNEAIR
+349 APLERSIEDGSAYSL
-362 REARDNG
+362 EARGEG
-369 PLHRHFTQ
+369 PMHRHFTK

-384 KESDE
+384 KESDD

-401 LLRRWQHTHTES
+401 LLRRWQHTHAES

-454 TSDRTYSNAIAM
+454 TSDRTYQNALAM
-466 MEELGISIHEI
+466 MEELGVSIHEV
-477 PIRDMATQHLN
+477 PIRDMATQHLH
-488 DIGHDLDNHD
+488 DIGHDLHNHD
-498 ITYENAQARIRTLV
+498 VTYENAQARIRTLV
-512 LMDLANKYNGL
+512 LMNLANKYNGL

-532 LALGWATYCGDQ
+532 LALGWATYCGDH

-558 VRYLVRY
+558 VRYMVRY

-581 VIDTPVSPELL
+581 VIATPVSPELL
-592 PTDDEGNIAQITED
+592 PTDEEGNIAQITED

-615 FFLYYFL
+615 FFMYYYL
-622 RYGFTREKIAFMASM
+622 RYGFTREKIAYMATL
-637 AFDGVYSEEA
+637 AFDGVYTEEV
-647 IEHWLSL
+647 IQHWLSV

-684 DWRMPSDVAIN
+684 DLRMPSDVAIN

>member
-1 MQFSCI
+1 M
-7 FFDIPQKSSTFAD
+7 
-20 KLVRT
+20 
-25 CKRAMCAMCA
+25 
-35 QITKSTGDMTT
+35 T

-136 KVDNNLYNCAFVIT
+136 KVDNNLYNCAFVMT

-349 APLDEAIGNEAIR
+349 APLELGLEDGATRLQDA
-362 REARDNG
+362 ALLDNGRPMGYGEG

-454 TSDRTYSNAIAM
+454 TSDRTYSNALAM
-466 MEELGISIHEI
+466 MEELGVSIHEI

-488 DIGHDLDNHD
+488 DINHDLNNHD

-637 AFDGVYSEEA
+637 AFDGVYSEEV
-647 IEHWLSL
+647 IEHWLSV

-684 DWRMPSDVAIN
+684 DWRMPSDVAVN

>member
-1 MQFSCI
+1 MA
-7 FFDIPQKSSTFAD
+7 TN
-20 KLVRT
+20 
-25 CKRAMCAMCA
+25 
-35 QITKSTGDMTT
+35 
-46 SFGYVRVAAAV
+46 FGYVRVAAAV
-57 PHMRVADCQYNASEI
+57 PHMRVADCKYNASQI
-72 KKQITEAVQEGVQV
+72 KEQITEAVREGVDV

-110 DALSALEDVCT
+110 NALSMLEEVCAY
-121 FTRDLPIIVLVGAPL
+121 TRNLPIIVLVGAPL

-297 AENGEMLE
+297 AENGDMLE

-349 APLDEAIGNEAIR
+349 APLDEAIGNEAMR
-362 REARDNG
+362 REVRDNG

-466 MEELGISIHEI
+466 MEELGVSIHEI

-488 DIGHDLDNHD
+488 DINHDLNNHD

-637 AFDGVYSEEA
+637 AFDGVYSEEV
-647 IEHWLSL
+647 IEHWLSV

>member
-1 MQFSCI
+1 
-7 FFDIPQKSSTFAD
+7 
-20 KLVRT
+20 
-25 CKRAMCAMCA
+25 
-35 QITKSTGDMTT
+35 MTT
-46 SFGYVRVAAAV
+46 NFGYVRVAAAV

-136 KVDNNLYNCAFVIT
+136 KVDNNLYNCAFVMT

-297 AENGEMLE
+297 AENGDMLE

-343 FRHVQV
+343 YRHIQV
-349 APLDEAIGNEAIR
+349 APLELGLEDGATRLLDA
-362 REARDNG
+362 ALLDNGRPMGYGEG

-384 KESDE
+384 KDSDE

-488 DIGHDLDNHD
+488 DIGHDLNNHD

-544 MSMYGVNAG
+544 MSMYGVNTG

-576 EILMD
+576 DILMD

-637 AFDGVYSEEA
+637 AFDGVYSEEV
-647 IEHWLSL
+647 IEHWLNV

>member
-1 MQFSCI
+1 MN
-7 FFDIPQKSSTFAD
+7 
-20 KLVRT
+20 
-25 CKRAMCAMCA
+25 
-35 QITKSTGDMTT
+35 TK
-46 SFGYVRVAAAV
+46 FGYVRVAAAV
-57 PHMRVADCQYNASEI
+57 PHMRVADCKYNASEI
-72 KKQITEAVQEGVQV
+72 KKQISEAVEEGVEV
-86 VCFPELSITGYTCA
+86 VCFPELSVTGYTCA
-100 DLFFTQQLQK
+100 DLFFTQQLQR
-110 DALSALEDVCT
+110 DALSALEEVCAY
-121 FTRDLPIIVLVGAPL
+121 TRDLPIIVLVGAPL
-136 KVDNNLYNCAFVIT
+136 KVDNNLYNCAFVMT
-150 DGEVVGVVPKINLPN
+150 DGDVVGVVPKVNLPN

-176 SGRDVLENNVNS
+176 SGRDVLERNVNS

-198 WGNDVP
+198 WGTDVP

-221 LCEDLWSPLPA
+221 ICEDLWSPLPA

-253 TGKHAF
+253 TGKHEF

-297 AENGEMLE
+297 AENGDMLE
-305 IGERFQMES
+305 IGDRFQMES

-330 QRNTNFTHDKHGQ
+330 QRNTNFTHDKHGHY
-343 FRHVQV
+343 RHIQV
-349 APLDEAIGNEAIR
+349 APLEPDNGNR
-362 REARDNG
+362 VSDNGG
-369 PLHRHFTQ
+369 PLHRHFTK
-377 TPFLPKK
+377 TPFLPKRK
-384 KESDE
+384 DSVE

-401 LLRRWQHTHTES
+401 LLRRWQHTHAES

-454 TSDRTYSNAIAM
+454 TSGRTYNNALAM
-466 MEELGISIHEI
+466 MEELGVSIHEV
-477 PIRDMATQHLN
+477 PIRDMAIQHLN
-488 DIGHDLDNHD
+488 DIGHDLDTHD
-498 ITYENAQARIRTLV
+498 ITYEDAQARIRTLV

-532 LALGWATYCGDQ
+532 LALGWATYCGDH

-558 VRYLVRY
+558 VRYMVRY
-565 AAENIFGERLR
+565 AAENIFGEQLR

-592 PTDDEGNIAQITED
+592 PTDEDGNIAQITED

-615 FFLYYFL
+615 FFMYYYL
-622 RYGFTREKIAFMASM
+622 RYGFTREKIAYMAGM
-637 AFDGVYSEEA
+637 AFDGVYSEA
-647 IEHWLSL
+647 VIEHWLSV

-684 DWRMPSDVAIN
+684 DLRMPSDVSVRG

>member
-1 MQFSCI
+1 M
-7 FFDIPQKSSTFAD
+7 ST
-20 KLVRT
+20 K
-25 CKRAMCAMCA
+25 
-35 QITKSTGDMTT
+35 
-46 SFGYVRVAAAV
+46 FGYVRVAAAV
-57 PHMRVADCQYNASEI
+57 PHMRVADCKYNASEI
-72 KKQITEAVQEGVQV
+72 KKQISEAVEEGVEV
-86 VCFPELSITGYTCA
+86 VCFPELSVTGYTCA
-100 DLFFTQQLQK
+100 DLFFTQQLQR
-110 DALSALEDVCT
+110 DALSALEEVCAY
-121 FTRDLPIIVLVGAPL
+121 TRDLPIIVLIGAPL
-136 KVDNNLYNCAFVIT
+136 KVDNNLYNCAFVMT
-150 DGEVVGVVPKINLPN
+150 DGDVVGVVPKVNLPN

-176 SGRDVLENNVNS
+176 SGRDVLERNVNS

-198 WGNDVP
+198 WGTDVP

-221 LCEDLWSPLPA
+221 ICEDLWSPLPA

-253 TGKHAF
+253 TGKHEF

-297 AENGEMLE
+297 AENGDMLE

-314 SMIIS
+314 SMVIS

-330 QRNTNFTHDKHGQ
+330 QRNTNFTHDKHGHY
-343 FRHVQV
+343 RHIQV
-349 APLDEAIGNEAIR
+349 APLEPDNGNR
-362 REARDNG
+362 VSDNGG

-377 TPFLPKK
+377 TPFLPKRK
-384 KESDE
+384 DSVE

-401 LLRRWQHTHTES
+401 LLRRWQHTHADS

-454 TSDRTYSNAIAM
+454 TSGRTYNNALAM
-466 MEELGISIHEI
+466 MEELGVSIHEVPI
-477 PIRDMATQHLN
+477 PDMAIQHLN
-488 DIGHDLDNHD
+488 DIGHDLDTHD

-532 LALGWATYCGDQ
+532 LALGWATYCGDH

-558 VRYLVRY
+558 VRYMVRY

-592 PTDDEGNIAQITED
+592 PTDENGNIAQITED

-615 FFLYYFL
+615 FFMYYYL
-622 RYGFTREKIAFMASM
+622 RYGFTREKIAYMAGM
-637 AFDGVYSEEA
+637 AFDGVYSEA
-647 IEHWLSL
+647 VIEHWLSV

-684 DWRMPSDVAIN
+684 DLRMPSDVSIRG

>member
-1 MQFSCI
+1 M
-7 FFDIPQKSSTFAD
+7 ST
-20 KLVRT
+20 K
-25 CKRAMCAMCA
+25 
-35 QITKSTGDMTT
+35 
-46 SFGYVRVAAAV
+46 FGYVRVAAAV
-57 PHMRVADCQYNASEI
+57 PHMRVADCKYNASEI
-72 KKQITEAVQEGVQV
+72 KKQISEAVEEGVEV
-86 VCFPELSITGYTCA
+86 VCFPELSVTGYTCA
-100 DLFFTQQLQK
+100 DLFFTQQLQR
-110 DALSALEDVCT
+110 DALSALEEVCAY
-121 FTRDLPIIVLVGAPL
+121 TRDLPIIVLVGAPL
-136 KVDNNLYNCAFVIT
+136 KVDNNLYNCAFVMT
-150 DGEVVGVVPKINLPN
+150 DGDVVGVVPKVNLPN

-176 SGRDVLENNVNS
+176 SGRDVLERNVNS

-198 WGNDVP
+198 WGTDVP

-221 LCEDLWSPLPA
+221 ICEDLWSPLPA

-253 TGKHAF
+253 TGKHEF

-297 AENGEMLE
+297 AENGDMLE

-314 SMIIS
+314 SMVIS

-330 QRNTNFTHDKHGQ
+330 QRNTNFTHDKHGHY
-343 FRHVQV
+343 RHIQV
-349 APLDEAIGNEAIR
+349 APLEPDNGNR
-362 REARDNG
+362 VSDNGG

-377 TPFLPKK
+377 TPFLPKRK
-384 KESDE
+384 DSVE

-401 LLRRWQHTHTES
+401 LLRRWQHTHAES

-454 TSDRTYSNAIAM
+454 TSGRTYNNALAM
-466 MEELGISIHEI
+466 MEELGVSIHEV
-477 PIRDMATQHLN
+477 PIRDMAIQHLN
-488 DIGHDLDNHD
+488 DIGHDLDTHD

-532 LALGWATYCGDQ
+532 LALGWATYCGDH

-558 VRYLVRY
+558 VRYMVRY
-565 AAENIFGERLR
+565 AAENIFGEQLR

-592 PTDDEGNIAQITED
+592 PTDEDGNIAQITED

-615 FFLYYFL
+615 FFMYYYL
-622 RYGFTREKIAFMASM
+622 RYGFTREKIAYMAGM
-637 AFDGVYSEEA
+637 AFDGVYSEA
-647 IEHWLSL
+647 VIEHWLSV

-684 DWRMPSDVAIN
+684 DLRMPSDVSVRG

>member
-1 MQFSCI
+1 
-7 FFDIPQKSSTFAD
+7 
-20 KLVRT
+20 
-25 CKRAMCAMCA
+25 
-35 QITKSTGDMTT
+35 MTT
-46 SFGYVRVAAAV
+46 NFGYVRVAAAV
-57 PHMRVADCQYNASEI
+57 PHMRVADCQYNAAEI
-72 KKQITEAVQEGVQV
+72 KKQITEAVQEGVEV

-110 DALSALEDVCT
+110 DALSALEEVCA
-121 FTRDLPIIVLVGAPL
+121 FTRNLPIIVLIGAPL
-136 KVDNNLYNCAFVIT
+136 KVDNNLYNCAFVMT
-150 DGEVVGVVPKINLPN
+150 DGDVVGVVPKVNLPN

-209 LFTTKDYSFGIE
+209 LFTTRNYSFGIE
-221 LCEDLWSPLPA
+221 ICEDLWSPLPA

-253 TGKHAF
+253 TGKHTF

-305 IGERFQMES
+305 IGERFQMNS
-314 SMIIS
+314 SMIVS

-330 QRNTNFTHDKHGQ
+330 QRNTNFTHDKHGHY
-343 FRHVQV
+343 RHIHV
-349 APLDEAIGNEAIR
+349 APLERSIEDGSAYSL
-362 REARDNG
+362 EARGEG
-369 PLHRHFTQ
+369 PMHRHFTK

-384 KESDE
+384 KESDD

-401 LLRRWQHTHTES
+401 LLRRWQHTHAES

-454 TSDRTYSNAIAM
+454 TSDRTYQNALAM
-466 MEELGISIHEI
+466 MEELGVSIHEV
-477 PIRDMATQHLN
+477 PIRDMATQHLH
-488 DIGHDLDNHD
+488 DIGHDLHNHD

-512 LMDLANKYNGL
+512 LMNLANKYNGL

-532 LALGWATYCGDQ
+532 LALGWATYCGDH

-553 VPKTL
+553 VPKT
-558 VRYLVRY
+558 LVRY

-581 VIDTPVSPELL
+581 VIATPVSPELL
-592 PTDDEGNIAQITED
+592 PTDEEGNIAQITED

-615 FFLYYFL
+615 FFMYYYL
-622 RYGFTREKIAFMASM
+622 RYGFTREKIAYMATL
-637 AFDGVYSEEA
+637 AFDGVYTEEV
-647 IEHWLSL
+647 IQHWLSV

-684 DWRMPSDVAIN
+684 DLRMPSDVSIN

>member
-1 MQFSCI
+1 
-7 FFDIPQKSSTFAD
+7 
-20 KLVRT
+20 
-25 CKRAMCAMCA
+25 
-35 QITKSTGDMTT
+35 MTT

-136 KVDNNLYNCAFVIT
+136 KVDNNLYNCAFVMT

-349 APLDEAIGNEAIR
+349 APLELGLEDGATRLQDA
-362 REARDNG
+362 ALLDNGRPMGYGEG

-384 KESDE
+384 KDSDE

-401 LLRRWQHTHTES
+401 LLRRWQHTHAES

-488 DIGHDLDNHD
+488 DIGHDLNNHD

-576 EILMD
+576 DILMD

-637 AFDGVYSEEA
+637 AFDGVYSEEV
-647 IEHWLSL
+647 IEHWLNV

-684 DWRMPSDVAIN
+684 DWRMPSDVAAPGGFRL